1 MMKKCFSI
9 ATVLLAVLFALPC
22 SATLAHTDSYAYVN
36 QVNADTTINPTA
48 SVAPEIAAAVDRDTN
63 STMHT
68 SLPANEDMG
77 GVVNMSENAEVSENA
92 NVSEDPTSNESSGE
106 NTNADTNTN
115 TSETMSTDMS
125 ANAATSILQ
134 ISVLEQTITVFTDKA
149 LHHDTLICS
158 ISNQKADITEAGLLS
173 GESAHA
179 AAQIKTTVLVDISA
193 SVPTRIRSVIL
204 SMLNSL
210 VENKSANEA
219 FRLAVFGN
227 ELKILS
233 DFSLERDGFTAA
245 VETLQFLDTESK
257 IYDAIFNTI
266 PQKDRLEQTPTFYR
280 TIVITDGVD
289 DTVTGIT
296 REELY
301 LKLQSEKYPVDVV
314 AVSSR
319 PIADN
324 KDLSAIVRMSGGR
337 YHALTPETD
346 TAVTIQSLGIG
357 DYAYFSALVPGMLLD
372 GTTRQVDVSDR
383 LTALTVD
390 VKFPV
395 FNAEPVSTQPAASD
409 TTTAVTTTTAATSPT
424 TSRQSSAASSPI
436 TTSQQSATTVPT
448 TIEAAPN
455 HSIRISYIIAGIL
468 ILAVIVTAAVLII
481 LRRNKSRAPIPED
494 PFQTMSDGEFRD
506 FEKTEYFHDAKH
518 TDTIFTIRLCSQNNA
533 QKTWTLPVNNDLL
546 IGRAEHCPV
555 RLFDKSVS
563 RVQCKIVVYG
573 GGLAIVHLGSSNK
586 TVLNGRAVLEN
597 APLQSGDTI
606 KLGREVLHVDY
617 IQKLDSP
624 VLNLHEPQD
633 YSQEKTESIF

>member
-9 ATVLLAVLFALPC
+9 ATVLLTVLFAVPY
-22 SATLAHTDSYAYVN
+22 SVTLAHTDLSAYVN
-36 QVNADTTINPTA
+36 QANIETTTDSNT
-48 SVAPEIAAAVDRDTN
+48 SVALEITAAVDGNTN
-63 STMHT
+63 STMHS
-68 SLPANEDMG
+68 SLPATENMG
-77 GVVNMSENAEVSENA
+77 GVTN
-92 NVSEDPTSNESSGE
+92 SS
-106 NTNADTNTN
+106 A
-115 TSETMSTDMS
+115 TMSTDMS

-134 ISVLEQTITVFTDKA
+134 ISVTEQTITVFTDKS

-158 ISNQKADITEAGLLS
+158 ISNQKADITEAGSLS

-193 SVPTRIRSVIL
+193 SVPSRIRSGIL
-204 SMLNSL
+204 SLLNGL
-210 VENKSANEA
+210 VENKPANEA

-233 DFSLERDGFTAA
+233 DFSLERDGFAAA
-245 VETLQFLDTESK
+245 VETLQFHDTESK

-266 PQKDRLEQTPTFYR
+266 PQKTQLEQTPTFYR

-319 PIADN
+319 PIVDN

-337 YHALTPETD
+337 YHAFTPETD
-346 TAVTIQSLGIG
+346 SAVTIKSLGIG
-357 DYAYFSALVPGMLLD
+357 DYAYFSAIVPDMLLD
-372 GTTRQVDVSDR
+372 GTTRQVDVRDR
-383 LTALTVD
+383 LTALTID

-395 FNAEPVSTQPAASD
+395 FNAEPISTQPATSD
-409 TTTAVTTTTAATSPT
+409 TTTATAATTAATTST

-436 TTSQQSATTVPT
+436 TTSEHSATTIPT
-448 TIEAAPN
+448 TTESAPDY
-455 HSIRISYIIAGIL
+455 SIRTSYIIAGII
-468 ILAVIVTAAVLII
+468 ILAIIVTAATLII
-481 LRRNKSRAPIPED
+481 LRRNKARAPIPED
-494 PFQTMSDGEFRD
+494 PFRTMSDDEFRD
-506 FEKTEYFHDAKH
+506 FEKTEYFHDVKH
-518 TDTIFTIRLCSQNNA
+518 ADTIFTIRLCSQNNA

-563 RVQCKIVVYG
+563 RIQCKIVVYRA
-573 GGLAIVHLGSSNK
+573 GLAIVHLGSSNK